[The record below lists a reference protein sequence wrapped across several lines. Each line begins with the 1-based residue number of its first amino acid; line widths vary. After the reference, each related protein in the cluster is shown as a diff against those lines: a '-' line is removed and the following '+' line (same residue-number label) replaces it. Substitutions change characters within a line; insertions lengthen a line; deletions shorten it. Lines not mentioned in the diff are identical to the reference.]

1 MSSAG
6 SKKSLR
12 ICLLSYRSNP
22 HSGGQGVYIRN
33 LSRALADLGH
43 RVEVVAGPPDP
54 LLDDDI
60 KLTMLPCLDLYNPED
75 LFRIPSLQELWN
87 PINLVE
93 WIGVSTMGFP
103 ETYTFGFRALQFLW
117 NRFHEYD
124 IVHDNQSLSYGV
136 WAINKFIPTVAT
148 IHHPITVDREIAIQS
163 VRSPW
168 KKLKHLRWYSF
179 VEMQKRVSKRL
190 PRIITVSE
198 CAKKDIQKDFSIP
211 ANNFQV
217 VPNGIDIHRFY
228 PVPEIER
235 EKNRI
240 IVTNSSD
247 TPLKGLYY
255 LLQAVAEIVKKRAIR
270 LIVVGTPKKNGGIVK
285 LIQNLRI
292 GKYVT
297 FTGRIDHEEF
307 VRQYAKAAMAV
318 VPSVYEGFGL
328 PVGEAMACGV
338 PVISTTGGA
347 LPEVVG
353 DAGILVPPADYQ
365 ALAGAICNLLD
376 HPEYAR
382 KIGDAGYKR
391 MQEQFTWRAA
401 AEKTVRVYREVMN
414 DYRGF

>member
-1 MSSAG
+1 
-6 SKKSLR
+6 
-12 ICLLSYRSNP
+12 
-22 HSGGQGVYIRN
+22 
-33 LSRALADLGH
+33 
-43 RVEVVAGPPDP
+43 
-54 LLDDDI
+54 
-60 KLTMLPCLDLYNPED
+60 
-75 LFRIPSLQELWN
+75 
-87 PINLVE
+87 
-93 WIGVSTMGFP
+93 
-103 ETYTFGFRALQFLW
+103 
-117 NRFHEYD
+117 
-124 IVHDNQSLSYGV
+124 
-136 WAINKFIPTVAT
+136 
-148 IHHPITVDREIAIQS
+148 
-163 VRSPW
+163 
-168 KKLKHLRWYSF
+168 
-179 VEMQKRVSKRL
+179 
-190 PRIITVSE
+190 
-198 CAKKDIQKDFSIP
+198 
-211 ANNFQV
+211 
-217 VPNGIDIHRFY
+217 
-228 PVPEIER
+228 
-235 EKNRI
+235 
-240 IVTNSSD
+240 
-247 TPLKGLYY
+247 
-255 LLQAVAEIVKKRAIR
+255 VKKRVIR

-365 ALAGAICNLLD
+365 ALAGAILNLLD